1 MPAKFLAI
9 EEEVVSTALAAQ
21 YEQGIKSL
29 LAAMRDAGLG
39 AEYNWNA
46 RQHNQS
52 YYYSFAVESLNDLD
66 PVTGL
71 VQQRF
76 QQLLG
81 AIGAEA
87 AREFA
92 ALSVPPVQ
100 LSRLSVLERVEELT
114 YQPANSVVSAPK
126 LAVLDVHRVRAD
138 KIEPYK
144 DSIHR
149 LLAAV
154 RKVEY
159 PIGWTVWRTV
169 IGEGKAFYGAGHD
182 YTYFVPFDS
191 HSQFYEQYSFAS
203 TLEKALGADGVCQ
216 LLLDERQCLLGIEAV
231 EHRLRPDLGYA
242 A

>member
-1 MPAKFLAI
+1 MPARFLAV

-21 YEQGIKSL
+21 YEQGIKAL
-29 LAAMRDAGLG
+29 LAAMRNAGFG
-39 AEYNWNA
+39 AEYNWNTS
-46 RQHNQS
+46 QHNQS
-52 YYYSFAVESLNDLD
+52 YFYTFPAESLNDLD
-66 PVTGL
+66 PATGAA
-71 VQQRF
+71 QQRF
-76 QQLLG
+76 QRLLS
-81 AIGAEA
+81 AIGLDA
-87 AREFA
+87 AKEFA

-100 LSRLSVLERVEELT
+100 LSRLSVLERVDEFT

-126 LAVLDVHRVRAD
+126 LAILDVHRVRAD
-138 KIEPYK
+138 KIEPYL

-159 PIGWTVWRTV
+159 PIGWTAWRTV
-169 IGEGKAFYGAGHD
+169 IGEGKTFYGAGRD

-191 HSQFYEQYSFAS
+191 HTQFYEQHSFAAA
-203 TLEKALGADGVCQ
+203 LEKALGADGAWQ
-216 LLLDERQCLLGIEAV
+216 LLLAERQCLLGLEAF